1 MSSILLID
9 DNDDLREI
17 FSIFLEMK
25 GHFVHAVP
33 GGMEALE
40 LLNTVK
46 PDIILL
52 DIMMP
57 GMDGWET
64 LCAIKKNPA
73 TKHLPVSM
81 CSGKLP
87 DIDEINRYG
96 NHIEDYLVKPQELS
110 ELSAIL
116 VSITKR
122 YIDRRSESESL
133 KNRIQEPKIVD
144 EFYNSQK
151 KLYILEKFSRFF
163 TGDKEKIESAIQ
175 MHKSRMLEIR
185 DALNHPVLYG
195 GLELQPEKLCVQH
208 HAVSPHEHGFIEP
221 GVRTVEFIQAPQS
234 SGRTFL

>member
-96 NHIEDYLVKPQELS
+96 SHIEDYLVKPQELS

-116 VSITKR
+116 VSITQR
-122 YIDRRSESESL
+122 YIDRKGEIESL
-133 KNRIQEPKIVD
+133 KNEIQEPKIVD
-144 EFYNSQK
+144 EFYKCQK

-163 TGDKEKIESAIQ
+163 ITDPEKTESAIHQ
-175 MHKSRMLEIR
+175 LKTRMLEIS
-185 DALNHPVLYG
+185 DHLDHPVLSG
-195 GLELQPEKLCVQH
+195 ALELQPEKLCMQH
-208 HAVSPHEHGFIEP
+208 QAVIPEIQGIIEP
-221 GVRTVEFIQAPQS
+221 EIVPENLTKW
-234 SGRTFL
+234 T